1 MAIDLLKEYLVEY
14 SSGILFFAG
23 VLLLTCGVLFLET
36 FGSFLSAASLFFGI
50 IFVAWGL
57 FLRLGFF
64 YLKIRS
70 LDGLGTILV
79 SISVVF
85 LAFSMAV
92 MTFMTVKSTVPVGIY
107 LRGILLGYY
116 TILNTYRPYVWLASI
131 SFWAC
136 VVSFLAGV
144 IVKIFSSRR

>member
-14 SSGILFFAG
+14 SSGILFFSG
-23 VLLLTCGVLFLET
+23 VLLLICGVLFLET
-36 FGSFLSAASLFFGI
+36 FGSILSAGSLFFGI

-79 SISVVF
+79 SVSVVF
-85 LAFSMAV
+85 LALSITV
-92 MTFMTVKSTVPVGIY
+92 MTFMTVKNTVPVGIY
-107 LRGILLGYY
+107 LRGILLGYT
-116 TILNTYRPYVWLASI
+116 TIMNTYRPYAWLASI
-131 SFWAC
+131 SLWAS
-136 VVSFLAGV
+136 VISFLAGV
-144 IVKIFSSRR
+144 IVKIFSGRR